1 MMPKD
6 PYTEA
11 GSVLEPI
18 KPMMYDPYLY
28 DDNMPMNMDEYYYD
42 YYDDLPDV
50 SALRGPANF
59 NDLEG
64 PSDNMPP
71 LAPEKVKPVRWEE
84 LPTGCSVYIL
94 SKVNGCS
101 TETMHF

>member
-71 LAPEKVKPVRWEE
+71 LAPEKVKPVRQNQ
-84 LPTGCSVYIL
+84 SRV
-94 SKVNGCS
+94 SKVD
-101 TETMHF
+101 TKKDTHL